1 MTIIA
6 WISDILNKKVTDW
19 SQRGSTMQWII
30 RDIPLGHNIQK
41 LRKRQGLTQEQ
52 LVAKMQICGSGIS
65 RSTLA
70 NIEAGA
76 RNVKASDLKLMKKL
90 LKAEYE
96 EFFEN

>member
-1 MTIIA
+1 
-6 WISDILNKKVTDW
+6 
-19 SQRGSTMQWII
+19 MQWII

-70 NIEAGA
+70 NIEAGT
-76 RNVKASDLKLMKKL
+76 RNVKASDLKLIKRYFLITETSHRK
-90 LKAEYE
+90 E
-96 EFFEN
+96 

>member
-1 MTIIA
+1 
-6 WISDILNKKVTDW
+6 
-19 SQRGSTMQWII
+19 MQWII

-90 LKAEYE
+90 LKAEYD
-96 EFFEN
+96 EFFKE

>member
-1 MTIIA
+1 
-6 WISDILNKKVTDW
+6 
-19 SQRGSTMQWII
+19 MQWII
-30 RDIPLGHNIQK
+30 RDIPLGRNIQK

-76 RNVKASDLKLMKKL
+76 RNVKASDLKLLKEL

-96 EFFEN
+96 EFFKE

>member
-1 MTIIA
+1 
-6 WISDILNKKVTDW
+6 
-19 SQRGSTMQWII
+19 MQWII

-52 LVAKMQICGSGIS
+52 LVAKMQVCGSGIS

-96 EFFEN
+96 EFFKE

>member
-1 MTIIA
+1 
-6 WISDILNKKVTDW
+6 
-19 SQRGSTMQWII
+19 MQWSI

-52 LVAKMQICGSGIS
+52 LVAKMQVCGSGIS

-96 EFFEN
+96 EFFKE

>member
-1 MTIIA
+1 
-6 WISDILNKKVTDW
+6 
-19 SQRGSTMQWII
+19 MQWII

-41 LRKRQGLTQEQ
+41 LRKRRGLTQEQ

-70 NIEAGA
+70 NIEAGV
-76 RNVKASDLKLMKKL
+76 RNVKASDLKLMKEL

-96 EFFEN
+96 DFFIE

>member
-1 MTIIA
+1 
-6 WISDILNKKVTDW
+6 
-19 SQRGSTMQWII
+19 MQWII

-70 NIEAGA
+70 NIESGT
-76 RNVKASDLKLMKKL
+76 RNIKASDLKLMKKL
-90 LKAEYE
+90 LKAEYD
-96 EFFEN
+96 EFFTD

>member
-1 MTIIA
+1 
-6 WISDILNKKVTDW
+6 
-19 SQRGSTMQWII
+19 MQWII

-76 RNVKASDLKLMKKL
+76 RNVKASDLKLMKEL

-96 EFFEN
+96 EFFKE